1 MASPGLF
8 LTRNFSKIDQNHDHK
23 KCYLFSK
30 EATWCDENLGLVAHW
45 WPAKWQVEWRIC
57 KIRKCARDAKYAG
70 HATYA
75 KCAVVAKFDKNSATS
90 VTKILGVQH
99 IGGKVTG
106 WMYGRADYFFAQP
119 TRKLGGQQPI
129 THPLFIFCANNT
141 SLFVLQISLSIINFG
156 TGPSISN
163 IQQYLIFPKADLSKK
178 KIQKKMERNFTCL
191 PLTHLPI
198 RSMLIMSSPNGQQKS
213 Q

>member
-1 MASPGLF
+1 MTSPGLL

-23 KCYLFSK
+23 KCYLFST

-57 KIRKCARDAKYAG
+57 KIRKCARDAKYAE

-75 KCAVVAKFDKNSATS
+75 KCAVVAKFDKCSATS

-141 SLFVLQISLSIINFG
+141 SLFCFANFSLQFKLRHGSKHIKHYETFDFSEV
-156 TGPSISN
+156 
-163 IQQYLIFPKADLSKK
+163 DLSKK
-178 KIQKKMERNFTCL
+178 IPKK
-191 PLTHLPI
+191 
-198 RSMLIMSSPNGQQKS
+198 NGRK
-213 Q
+213 

>member
-1 MASPGLF
+1 MLLIQTKAPNSGSLRPLAMNMIRF
-8 LTRNFSKIDQNHDHK
+8 VNDLLLTRNFSKIDQNYDHN
-23 KCYLFSK
+23 KCYLFTK

-57 KIRKCARDAKYAG
+57 KIRKCAKDAKYAE

-75 KCAVVAKFDKNSATS
+75 KCAVVAKFDKCSATS

-141 SLFVLQISLSIINFG
+141 SLFILQFSLSN
-156 TGPSISN
+156 SN
-163 IQQYLIFPKADLSKK
+163 LTRVQAYQTL
-178 KIQKKMERNFTCL
+178 RNIWFSQS
-191 PLTHLPI
+191 LT
-198 RSMLIMSSPNGQQKS
+198 
-213 Q
+213 